1 MAMAR
6 NRDRQAADGV
16 TTDGRQR
23 LLSPL
28 LARLRASTAEQEQAI
43 IRVMLGGIAVLYM
56 VTAGSEGL
64 PADIVLMVRWIAGLF
79 LGSALLLLAAAFVG
93 LGPIPLRR
101 GFGILLDIA
110 ATSVTMAIAGEAGAP
125 LLGIYLWVIVGNG
138 FRYDARYLALAT
150 LLSLAGFTL
159 AALNSP
165 YWHAH
170 PFFALSYLLVLLIIP
185 AYVGALLGKLRRAM
199 RQAELASSAKSRFLA
214 KMSHELRTPLNGVIG
229 LSELLLDADLRGQER
244 DFVRTIHASGRTLL
258 GIIESILDFSKI
270 EAGRINIVSGDFD
283 IERLVMETVAMFGAE
298 AKRKG
303 IALDVQLDPEL
314 PQQLCGDTLHI
325 RQVLINLL
333 GNAVKFT
340 ETGSVTMRV
349 LRGDDGGA
357 SPQRVPVRFEVEDTG
372 IGIAVADQPHIFESF
387 RQANTDTSRLYGGT
401 GLGTA
406 IARELV
412 QLMGGRIDFRSSLGQ
427 GSVFWL
433 ELPLARS
440 QETRAAGQ
448 EEHSQ
453 APTTACTPAAP
464 ARTEN
469 IVSLA
474 DHHRRQLPAGGLRLL
489 VAEDNDTNRQ
499 VLRAML
505 ERAGHRLTLVTDG
518 EAALDALESDGDA
531 LDLLVLDK
539 SMPGRGG
546 LEVFRAQRFMRPQ
559 APIPTII
566 LSADATEDG
575 FAEAQ
580 AAGVDAY
587 LTKPVEGRELLD
599 TIARVARRQRPAP
612 VGGDAP
618 AGAQSL
624 GSRSPAPA
632 DAQPVSSS
640 SRAAAVEPLLDADK
654 VAELR
659 RLGKGS
665 NFFEELLSG
674 FQGDAH
680 TAMAG
685 IAESLQIADYP
696 ALRRSVHALEGSAG
710 EIGALRLV
718 GAVRRLRS
726 LRPFELDSPRARGLE
741 REVRQALA
749 GTLHELGLHETHPG
763 EATAAAQ
770 PPQPRPQTD
779 PTA

>member
-1 MAMAR
+1 MGQ
-6 NRDRQAADGV
+6 NRDRQDSEGV
-16 TTDGRQR
+16 TLDSRHQALNQR
-23 LLSPL
+23 LAS
-28 LARLRASTAEQEQAI
+28 LRTRDAEQEQSVV
-43 IRVMLGGIAVLYM
+43 RVILGGIVVSYM

-64 PADIVLMVRWIAGLF
+64 PADIVVMVRWIAGLF
-79 LGSALLLLAAAFVG
+79 LGSALLLLVTAF
-93 LGPIPLRR
+93 LGGGPAPLRR

-110 ATSVTMAIAGEAGAP
+110 ATSVTMALAGEAGAP

-138 FRYDARYLALAT
+138 FRYDARYLTFAT

-159 AALNSP
+159 AALSSA

-185 AYVGALLGKLRRAM
+185 AYVAALLGKLRRAM
-199 RQAELASSAKSRFLA
+199 RQAELANSAKSRFLA

-229 LSELLLDADLRGQER
+229 LSELLLDADLRGETR
-244 DFVRTIHASGRTLL
+244 ELVRTIHASGRTLL

-270 EAGRINIVSGDFD
+270 EAGRINIVSGALD

-303 IALDVQLDPEL
+303 ITLDTRLDPQL
-314 PQQLCGDTLHI
+314 PERLYGDALHI

-340 ETGSVTMRV
+340 ETGGVTMRV
-349 LRGDDGGA
+349 LRGDDDA
-357 SPQRVPVRFEVEDTG
+357 SSPDRVAVRFEVEDTG

-387 RQANTDTSRLYGGT
+387 RQANADTSRFYGGT

-412 QLMGGRIDFRSSLGQ
+412 QLMGGRIEFRSSLGQ
-427 GSVFWL
+427 GSLFWFELAL
-433 ELPLARS
+433 EHS
-440 QETRAAGQ
+440 QEMLAAAQ
-448 EEHSQ
+448 EEHVEAS
-453 APTTACTPAAP
+453 TTLCVPRSPAEQ
-464 ARTEN
+464 EN
-469 IVSLA
+469 IIPFA
-474 DHHRRQLPAGGLRLL
+474 EHYRRQLPAVGLRLL

-505 ERAGHRLTLVTDG
+505 ERAGHRLILVTDG
-518 EAALDALESDGDA
+518 EAALDALAADGDA

-539 SMPGRGG
+539 NMPGRGG

-566 LSADATEDG
+566 LSADATEAA

-580 AAGVDAY
+580 AAGVEAY
-587 LTKPVEGRELLD
+587 LTKPIEGRELLD
-599 TIARVARRQRPAP
+599 TIARVARKRRHSA
-612 VGGDAP
+612 VAGDAP
-618 AGAQSL
+618 AGAQ
-624 GSRSPAPA
+624 
-632 DAQPVSSS
+632 PVRSSS
-640 SRAAAVEPLLDADK
+640 GSVTSAESVLDADK

-659 RLGKGS
+659 RLGRGS
-665 NFFEELLSG
+665 NFFNEVLSG

-680 TAMAG
+680 TAIAA
-685 IAESLQIADYP
+685 IAESLQVGDYP

-726 LRPFELDSPRARGLE
+726 LRPFELDSARASRLE
-741 REVRQALA
+741 GEVKEALA
-749 GTLHELGLHETHPG
+749 RTLHELGIRQPDQADAKPE
-763 EATAAAQ
+763 AAADS
-770 PPQPRPQTD
+770 PQPTPQAD
-779 PTA
+779 PSS